1 MARMRGTPRGSLS
14 DVCMVFVTDQMTTWW
29 IINWLVS
36 CTLAARLLFGDGSAR
51 WDGDLAYR
59 VSVPKWVQGT
69 QSRPPE
75 AMTELPGVL
84 VGAPETFRQNVQT
97 DDP

>member
-14 DVCMVFVTDQMTTWW
+14 DVCMVFVTDQITTWW
-29 IINWLVS
+29 IITWLVS
-36 CTLAARLLFGDGSAR
+36 CILAARLLFGDGSAR
-51 WDGDLAYR
+51 RDGDLAYR

-69 QSRPPE
+69 QSWPPE

-84 VGAPETFRQNVQT
+84 VGAPEAFRQNVQT